1 MDMFDLKNFIVTNLV
16 NGVKNGTF
24 AKEYANITAV
34 NYLAKGILAE
44 DNIVSVN
51 AQIEAWEAEK
61 AIQNKIREG
70 IADEDGIEGTVEEN
84 SEVEESIE

>member
-16 NGVKNGTF
+16 NGVRNGTF

-44 DNIVSVN
+44 DNVVSVN

-61 AIQNKIREG
+61 EG
-70 IADEDGIEGTVEEN
+70 LENENGSEGTVEEW
-84 SEVEESIE
+84 IE